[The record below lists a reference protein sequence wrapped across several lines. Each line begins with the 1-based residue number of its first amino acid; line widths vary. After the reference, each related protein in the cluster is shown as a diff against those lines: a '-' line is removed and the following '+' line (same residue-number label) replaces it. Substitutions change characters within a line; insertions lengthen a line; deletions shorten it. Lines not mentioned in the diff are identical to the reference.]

1 MAKAQRE
8 FTRPAPPPEP
18 APAEDDTLFGD
29 APIEAPLVDEPE
41 PPPVETPVE
50 PEAPPVEELV
60 APEPPPANSGESPQ
74 TPAGFKAFPIE
85 PIPGRY
91 GEPPYDHAPVQL
103 TPDGERF
110 MVAQWQVSRRWAG
123 AEPGVAPRWALY
135 GFWAIRATG
144 GRPITFKPT
153 GWREHRD

>member
-8 FTRPAPPPEP
+8 IPKSQPEP
-18 APAEDDTLFGD
+18 ENYESQTGDSLFGEDASLGSAILSEPD
-29 APIEAPLVDEPE
+29 APEP
-41 PPPVETPVE
+41 VAQSAQLAQ
-50 PEAPPVEELV
+50 PEAPAV
-60 APEPPPANSGESPQ
+60 
-74 TPAGFKAFPIE
+74 PAGFKAFPLE
-85 PIPGRY
+85 PFPGRY

-123 AEPGVAPRWALY
+123 GDKRWEPI

-144 GRPITFKPT
+144 GKAITFKPT

>member
-8 FTRPAPPPEP
+8 IPKSQPEP
-18 APAEDDTLFGD
+18 ENYESQTGDSLFGED
-29 APIEAPLVDEPE
+29 ASPGSAILSELEASEPVVE
-41 PPPVETPVE
+41 PVAQLAQ
-50 PEAPPVEELV
+50 PEAPV
-60 APEPPPANSGESPQ
+60 A
-74 TPAGFKAFPIE
+74 PAGFKAFPLE
-85 PIPGRY
+85 PFPGRY

-123 AEPGVAPRWALY
+123 GDKRWEPI

-144 GRPITFKPT
+144 GKAITFKPT